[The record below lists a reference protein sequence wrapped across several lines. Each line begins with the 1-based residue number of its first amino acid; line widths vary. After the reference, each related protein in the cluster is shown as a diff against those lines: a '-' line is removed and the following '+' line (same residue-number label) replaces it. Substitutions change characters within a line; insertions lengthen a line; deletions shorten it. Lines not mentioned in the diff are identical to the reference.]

1 MEVLRENPLQVYEN
15 RKKLIKVKQ
24 KITNAGREAH
34 YERK

>member
-1 MEVLRENPLQVYEN
+1 MEALRENPLQVYEN
-15 RKKLIKVKQ
+15 RKKLIKVMQ